1 MGKPSA
7 LTRSID
13 NFVAFFNPQRGV
25 ERAAARQLLTRFDY
39 DGARDTGRRGT
50 AGGSLFRNASPESA
64 RIQQDAIRLM
74 WESRDMESN
83 FCLWRG
89 ILTRTTQYAL
99 GKIVWQ
105 SRTGDAAVDEAHE
118 QYWEA
123 WGKRADLTRRH
134 PFPVL
139 ARLGIRS
146 MLRDRDFGLALH
158 DDEAS
163 GEYRIRGIEADR
175 IGNPN
180 MPVNPDEKTVQGIKL
195 GEHGEPVL
203 YQIYKRKPS
212 NQYEEEVEL
221 PPERFLHVF
230 DPLRVDQ
237 YRGVSWG
244 APALPHMRDLYEA
257 LGAEMDAIKFA
268 ASYAGFTYNETP
280 FSQQAAMQF
289 DSEKKPDGGN
299 KLSVKPGT
307 IQNLTA
313 GQKIEFAPGATRPSG
328 AFMAWFEAKVRE
340 ISVGLNVPFGFVW
353 NLALLGGVTA
363 RIEVAQMK
371 RTLDDIR
378 TVATQRMLDPLKDRV
393 LRRGIA
399 LGLIPPHP
407 KFGTGRWS
415 FGADITGDVGH
426 DTNAD
431 IALLSA
437 GIFSESYLIEG
448 KYGGD
453 FEEHAYQQAREIQT
467 RQRIAQE
474 TGVPIE
480 LQTARLAQATPLIAA
495 MNSRGD
501 PAAES
506 AVLDQAAPDGGM
518 TNEGMANAEGQPPV
532 PAGLAAAH
540 GKDAV
545 KGLLDIMKQIN
556 RGELTREQAVQILVV
571 TYGLDL
577 AEAEAA
583 VPEV

>member
-7 LTRSID
+7 FTSFID
-13 NFVAFFNPQRGV
+13 KAVAVVAPKWGV
-25 ERAAARQLLTRFDY
+25 ERAVSRAMLRQFDY
-39 DGARDTGRRGT
+39 DGARHDGRRGT
-50 AGGSLFRNASPESA
+50 AGGTLFRNASPESQ
-64 RIQQDAIRLM
+64 RIQQDAIQLM

-118 QYWEA
+118 AYWEQ
-123 WGKRADLTRRH
+123 WGKRADLTQRH
-134 PFPVL
+134 PFPVI

-146 MLRDRDFGLALH
+146 MLRDRDFGIALH
-158 DDEAS
+158 DDEAT

-175 IGNPN
+175 IGNPL
-180 MPVNPDEKTVQGIKL
+180 MPVMPDEKKVQGIVL
-195 GEHGEPVL
+195 GEHGEPVS
-203 YQIYKRKPS
+203 YQIYKRKPT
-212 NQYEEEVEL
+212 NQYDMEVEL
-221 PPERFLHVF
+221 PPERFLHIF

-237 YRGVSWG
+237 YRGVGWG

-257 LGAEMDAIKFA
+257 LGAEMQAIKFA
-268 ASYAGFTYNETP
+268 ASYAAFTYNEQP
-280 FSQQAAMQF
+280 FSQQAATQF

-299 KLSVKPGT
+299 KYSVLPGT

-313 GQKIEFAPGATRPSG
+313 GQKIEFAPGASRPSG

-378 TVATQRMLDPLKDRV
+378 TVAMQRMLDPLKDKV

-399 LGLIPPHP
+399 LGLIPSHP

-415 FGADITGDVGH
+415 FGPDITGDVGH

-431 IALLSA
+431 ISLLQA

-453 FEEHAYQQAREIQT
+453 FEEHAYQQAREITT

-480 LQTARLAQATPLIAA
+480 LQTSRLAGATAQIAA

-501 PAAES
+501 PDAEG
-506 AVLDQAAPDGGM
+506 AVMDQAAPDQ
-518 TNEGMANAEGQPPV
+518 AAPAAEEAGAPPV

-545 KGLLDIMKQIN
+545 KGLIEVMKRLN
-556 RGELTREQAVQILVV
+556 LGELTREQAVQILVAS
-571 TYGLDL
+571 YGMDL
-577 AEAEAA
+577 SEAEMV
-583 VPEV
+583 VPEG

>member
-7 LTRSID
+7 FTSFID
-13 NFVAFFNPQRGV
+13 KAVAVVAPKWGV
-25 ERAAARQLLTRFDY
+25 ERAVSRAMLRQFDY
-39 DGARDTGRRGT
+39 DGARHDGRRGT
-50 AGGSLFRNASPESA
+50 AGGTLFRNASPESQ
-64 RIQQDAIRLM
+64 RIQQDAIQLM

-118 QYWEA
+118 AYWEQ
-123 WGKRADLTRRH
+123 WGKRADLTQRH
-134 PFPVL
+134 PFPVI

-146 MLRDRDFGLALH
+146 MLRDRDFGIALH
-158 DDEAS
+158 DDEAT

-175 IGNPN
+175 IGNPL
-180 MPVNPDEKTVQGIKL
+180 MPVMPDEKKVQGIVL
-195 GEHGEPVL
+195 GEHGEPVS
-203 YQIYKRKPS
+203 YQIYKRKPT
-212 NQYEEEVEL
+212 NQYDMEVEL
-221 PPERFLHVF
+221 PPERFLHIF

-237 YRGVSWG
+237 YRGVGWG

-257 LGAEMDAIKFA
+257 LGAEMQAIKFA
-268 ASYAGFTYNETP
+268 ASYAAFTYNEQP
-280 FSQQAAMQF
+280 FSQQAATQF

-299 KLSVKPGT
+299 KYSVLPGT

-313 GQKIEFAPGATRPSG
+313 GQKIEFAPGASRPSG

-378 TVATQRMLDPLKDRV
+378 TVAMQRMLDPLKDKV

-399 LGLIPPHP
+399 LGLIPSHP

-415 FGADITGDVGH
+415 FGPDITGDVGH

-431 IALLSA
+431 ISLLQA

-453 FEEHAYQQAREIQT
+453 FEEHAYQQAREITT

-480 LQTARLAQATPLIAA
+480 LQTSRLAGATAQIAA
-495 MNSRGD
+495 MNARGD
-501 PAAES
+501 PDAEG
-506 AVLDQAAPDGGM
+506 AVLDQAAP
-518 TNEGMANAEGQPPV
+518 EQAAPAAEEAGAPPV

-545 KGLLDIMKQIN
+545 KGLIEVMKRLN
-556 RGELTREQAVQILVV
+556 LGELTREQAVQILVAS
-571 TYGLDL
+571 YGMDL
-577 AEAEAA
+577 SEAEMV
-583 VPEV
+583 VPEG

>member
-1 MGKPSA
+1 MPAQRPSA
-7 LTRSID
+7 FTRLID
-13 NFVAFFNPQRGV
+13 STVSLFDPKRGV
-25 ERAAARQLLTRFDY
+25 QRQMARRWLNQFDY
-39 DGARDTGRRGT
+39 DGVRQNGQRGT
-50 AGGSLFRNASPESA
+50 AGGTLFRNASPESS
-64 RIQQDAIRLM
+64 RITQDAIKLM

-105 SRTGDAAVDEAHE
+105 SRTGEAAIDESHE
-118 QYWEA
+118 QYWEG
-123 WGKRADLTRRH
+123 WCKRADLTQRH
-134 PFPVL
+134 PLQVI

-158 DDEAS
+158 DDEAT
-163 GEYRIRGIEADR
+163 GEYRVRGIEADR
-175 IGNPN
+175 IGNPT
-180 MPVNPDEKTVQGIKL
+180 MPVMPDEKTVQGIRL
-195 GEHGEPVL
+195 GEHGEPVA
-203 YQIYKRKPS
+203 YQIMKRKPS
-212 NQYEEEVEL
+212 NQYEDEVEL

-237 YRGVSWG
+237 YRGVCWG

-257 LGAEMDAIKFA
+257 LGAEMQAIKFA
-268 ASYAGFTYNETP
+268 ASYAAFTYNETP
-280 FSQQAAMQF
+280 FSDAAATAF
-289 DSEKKPDGGN
+289 DTEKKADGKP
-299 KLSVKPGT
+299 KLTVLPGT
-307 IQNLTA
+307 IQNLTG
-313 GQKIEFAPGATRPSG
+313 GQRIEFAPGAARPSG

-340 ISVGLNVPFGFVW
+340 IAICLNVPFGFVW

-378 TVATQRMLDPLKDRV
+378 TIAILRLLDPLKEKV

-399 LGLIPPHP
+399 LGHIPPHP

-415 FGADITGDVGH
+415 FGPDITGDVGH

-431 IALLSA
+431 MALLQS
-437 GIFSESYLIEG
+437 GIFSESALVEG

-453 FEEHAYQQAREIQT
+453 FEEHAYQQAREIQI

-501 PAAES
+501 PQAEDS
-506 AVLDQAAPDGGM
+506 TLQQSGVPQEPDPEEQPQM
-518 TNEGMANAEGQPPV
+518 QPP
-532 PAGLAAAH
+532 PPSGLAASH
-540 GKDAV
+540 GDKVV
-545 KGLLDIMKQIN
+545 KGLIEVMKRLN
-556 RGELTREQAVQILVV
+556 LGELTREQAVQILVA

-577 AEAEAA
+577 ADAEGMLAQ
-583 VPEV
+583 

>member
-7 LTRSID
+7 FTSFID
-13 NFVAFFNPQRGV
+13 KAVAVVAPKWGV
-25 ERAAARQLLTRFDY
+25 ERAVSRAMLRQFDY
-39 DGARDTGRRGT
+39 DGARHDGRRGT
-50 AGGSLFRNASPESA
+50 TGGTLFRNASPESQ
-64 RIQQDAIRLM
+64 RIQQDAIQLM

-118 QYWEA
+118 AYWEQ
-123 WGKRADLTRRH
+123 WGKRADLTQRH
-134 PFPVL
+134 PFPVI

-146 MLRDRDFGLALH
+146 MLRDRDFGIALH
-158 DDEAS
+158 DDEAT

-175 IGNPN
+175 IGNPL
-180 MPVNPDEKTVQGIKL
+180 MPVMPDEKKVQGIVL
-195 GEHGEPVL
+195 GEHGEPVS
-203 YQIYKRKPS
+203 YQIYKRKPT
-212 NQYEEEVEL
+212 NQYDMEVEL
-221 PPERFLHVF
+221 PPERFLHIF

-237 YRGVSWG
+237 YRGVGWG

-257 LGAEMDAIKFA
+257 LGAEMQAIKFA
-268 ASYAGFTYNETP
+268 ASYAAFTYNEQP
-280 FSQQAAMQF
+280 FSQQAATQF

-299 KLSVKPGT
+299 KYSVLPGT

-313 GQKIEFAPGATRPSG
+313 GQKIEFAPGASRPSG

-378 TVATQRMLDPLKDRV
+378 TVAMQRMLDPLKDKV

-399 LGLIPPHP
+399 LGLIPSHP

-415 FGADITGDVGH
+415 FGPDITGDVGH

-431 IALLSA
+431 ISLLQA

-453 FEEHAYQQAREIQT
+453 FEEHAYQQAREITT

-480 LQTARLAQATPLIAA
+480 LQTSRLAGATAQIAA
-495 MNSRGD
+495 MNARGD
-501 PAAES
+501 PDAEG
-506 AVLDQAAPDGGM
+506 AVLDQAAP
-518 TNEGMANAEGQPPV
+518 EQAAPAAEEAGAPPV

-545 KGLLDIMKQIN
+545 KGLIEVMKRLN
-556 RGELTREQAVQILVV
+556 LGELTREQAVQILVAS
-571 TYGLDL
+571 YGMDL
-577 AEAEAA
+577 SEAEMV
-583 VPEV
+583 VPGA